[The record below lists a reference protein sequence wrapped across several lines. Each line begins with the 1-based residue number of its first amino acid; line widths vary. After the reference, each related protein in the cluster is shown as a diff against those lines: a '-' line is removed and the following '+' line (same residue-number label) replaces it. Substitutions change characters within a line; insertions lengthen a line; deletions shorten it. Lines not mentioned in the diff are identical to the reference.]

1 MEVLTTWLKDH
12 PMMPVLMVAA
22 ALIGTESGYIPTP
35 QRNSINDLEN
45 RLIMAEA
52 AIHQASFKDELLN
65 EAIDDVKNQVDSN
78 TKLLH
83 TIDNTQAR
91 MDQKLD
97 DLTTNLDKDL
107 DRIIE
112 AIEDNKKRPQEPPC
126 IKNGPGPPPRGA
138 PRDDFY
144 SCRLW
149 RPHPDSNRSFQR
161 DRLVS

>member
-112 AIEDNKKRPQEPPC
+112 AIEDNKKRPQ
-126 IKNGPGPPPRGA
+126 
-138 PRDDFY
+138 
-144 SCRLW
+144 
-149 RPHPDSNRSFQR
+149 
-161 DRLVS
+161 